1 MFNEKIV
8 AVHIHVDLIR
18 RNYLQKNGRTDIKYR
33 NNIFKKIL
41 NNGSSELYY
50 LERGRE
56 KRDGEKNREKD

>member
-33 NNIFKKIL
+33 NNIF
-41 NNGSSELYY
+41 
-50 LERGRE
+50 
-56 KRDGEKNREKD
+56 